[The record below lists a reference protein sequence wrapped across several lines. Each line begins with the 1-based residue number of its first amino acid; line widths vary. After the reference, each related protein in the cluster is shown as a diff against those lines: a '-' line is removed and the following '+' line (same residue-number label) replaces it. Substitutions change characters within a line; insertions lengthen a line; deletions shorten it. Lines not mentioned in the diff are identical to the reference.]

1 MGNPILKEYTE
12 EQKERILLIYPSIE
26 EYERI
31 TKFQNAQE
39 YLRETDYTVIKAYEY
54 SLEGKEIPEHYIE
67 IFKKREEAREVVR
80 QNEKTEESV

>member
-31 TKFQNAQE
+31 TKFRNAQE

-54 SLEGKEIPEHYIE
+54 SLEGKEIPEHYTE

>member
-54 SLEGKEIPEHYIE
+54 SLEGKEIPEHYTE
-67 IFKKREEAREVVR
+67 IFKKREEAREVIR

>member
-54 SLEGKEIPEHYIE
+54 SLKGKEIPEHYTE

>member
-12 EQKERILLIYPSIE
+12 EQKERILLIYPNIE

-39 YLRETDYTVIKAYEY
+39 YLKETDYTVIKAYEY
-54 SLEGKEIPEHYIE
+54 SLEGKEIPEHYTE
-67 IFKKREEAREVVR
+67 IFKKREEAREVIR